1 MPLIPFFFKVS
12 LIWYSFV
19 IFSIFSSLFNGLSTS
34 NGCLLAFY
42 ITLFFHYLNWSCF
55 FFYYAL
61 LCSYDSFSWIYLC
74 LAAFN
79 NFFFKSSLTFY
90 LYCCSFYFCCYFCN
104 FSYIYFLL
112 FYTCWLNFKVEDANT
127 STEDLNFK
135 KNYLITEVLL
145 KFYFFGTISVIYS
158 FTFFYLF
165 GTEKL
170 NYFIS
175 VLLFYF
181 LFLSIAS

>member
-19 IFSIFSSLFNGLSTS
+19 IFSIFSSLFRGLSTS
-34 NGCLLAFY
+34 NGCLFAFY

-55 FFYYAL
+55 FFYYAF

-74 LAAFN
+74 LAAFIS
-79 NFFFKSSLTFY
+79 FFFKSSLTFY

-127 STEDLNFK
+127 STEDLNL
-135 KNYLITEVLL
+135 KNKIT
-145 KFYFFGTISVIYS
+145 
-158 FTFFYLF
+158 
-165 GTEKL
+165 
-170 NYFIS
+170 
-175 VLLFYF
+175 
-181 LFLSIAS
+181 